1 MRMILIAVA
10 ASLFAVG
17 CGSNV
22 PAPTSSPSPRP
33 SLLPLPANMGVI
45 PGEDEFSTE
54 IAPHSRRGELE
65 IGVARNFPLAH
76 CGLASP
82 IDIDGSLWD
91 PIGGHNGAGGALTED
106 QVGDLI
112 NGTQTVVVLIDSDTM
127 ELLSANGAVVTL
139 TRHDGPRGYFGCD

>member
-1 MRMILIAVA
+1 MRLCVLLALAVVA
-10 ASLFAVG
+10 AA
-17 CGSNV
+17 CGSDI
-22 PAPTSSPSPRP
+22 PTPAAAPTSVP
-33 SLLPLPANMGVI
+33 LLPLPGNLGVI

-54 IAPHSRRGELE
+54 IAPHSRGGELE
-65 IGVARNFPLAH
+65 VGVARNFALDH

-91 PIGGHNGAGGALTED
+91 AIGGHNGAGGPLTED

-112 NGTQTVVVLIDSDTM
+112 NGTSTVVTLIDPNTL
-127 ELLSANGAVVTL
+127 ELVSVHGAVVTL